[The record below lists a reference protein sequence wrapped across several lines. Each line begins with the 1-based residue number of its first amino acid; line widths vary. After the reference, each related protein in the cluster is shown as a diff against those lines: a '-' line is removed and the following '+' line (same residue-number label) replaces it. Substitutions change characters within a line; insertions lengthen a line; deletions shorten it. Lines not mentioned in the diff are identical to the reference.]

1 MTGSS
6 CPRIRS
12 RRSTRSLRDSRRTSV
27 PRARYERDGAIGLVV
42 LDDQPLN
49 LFGADLINDLVAALE
64 EAEGDMP
71 RVLVVRAEG
80 KVFTG
85 GVDVQ
90 VFARKTHEQG
100 AALFEDLVKIVHK
113 LEAMPIPTIAS
124 VHALC
129 LTAGFEL
136 ALGCDVLLAS
146 ESARFGLVE
155 RGVGLTPGM
164 GGTQRVAER
173 AGPARA
179 RELVMTGALY
189 DAVTLERWNVVN
201 RVFPDSELLER
212 TMEFATD
219 LAAGPPRA
227 HEATKRMVRSFLD
240 EGVRGAD
247 NHAGDIAAA
256 LFDAEDL
263 QQAVQTF
270 LEQGPGKAPFTG
282 R

>member
-1 MTGSS
+1 V
-6 CPRIRS
+6 PRDRPDGLHD
-12 RRSTRSLRDSRRTSV
+12 RRSAPSV
-27 PRARYERDGAIGLVV
+27 TYERDGDVGLVV
-42 LDDQPLN
+42 LDDPPLN
-49 LFGADLINDLVAALE
+49 LFGDEMINDLIEALE

-90 VFARKTHEQG
+90 VFAGKTHEQG

-113 LEAMPIPTIAS
+113 LEDMPIPTVAS

-136 ALGCDVLLAS
+136 ALGCDILLAG
-146 ESARFGLVE
+146 EAAKFGLVE
-155 RGVGLTPGM
+155 RVVGLTPGM

-179 RELVMTGALY
+179 RELVMTGELY
-189 DAVTLERWNVVN
+189 DAATLERWNVVN
-201 RVFPDSELLER
+201 RVFDDDVLLEQ
-212 TMEFATD
+212 TMAFARQ
-219 LAAGPPRA
+219 LAVGPPKA
-227 HEATKRMVRSFLD
+227 HDATKRMVRAFLD
-240 EGVRGAD
+240 EGGPRGAD
-247 NHAGDIAAA
+247 AHVGDIAAA
-256 LFDAEDL
+256 LFATEDL
-263 QQAVQTF
+263 QNAVQTF
-270 LEQGPGKAPFTG
+270 LSEGPGKATFEG